1 MQGYIMVIKIFIVLF
16 SGLVIWKILG
26 TDFKFSSKKV
36 IVRKVPSMNIDYAIT
51 EAQTY
56 LNQIRQNMQI
66 SLLSKNVYL
75 EKAAQAHAEYMV
87 INNELGHEEIEKH
100 RGFVGKK
107 PWDRAFTY
115 GYFSKQISENV
126 SAHHYSAQDSV
137 NGLLSA
143 IYHRF
148 GFLST
153 TINEIGIG
161 IYQDKYNSDKNAF
174 VYDMGNSD
182 LNNLCT
188 SQSFRGTGKYI
199 LECSDET
206 LRIGKEDFY
215 QAINY
220 AKQTNPDI
228 IVYPYNDQRD
238 VPPVF
243 YDESPDP
250 LPDLDVSGFPISVEF
265 NDYFYKNITVFS
277 FTLYDNK
284 GIPIEVIPMDK
295 ESDIHQRFTAYQFAI
310 FPVKRLEYNAKYHAE
325 IVYKDKND
333 IKKKSWVFYT
343 TRIQDEFHKVTKIYD
358 ELTIVPN
365 KSYVIYF
372 EPVDGHDLLTNLH
385 FPQELDVQFIDHNT
399 IKLTMMPELSDNIS
413 EFVLDTG
420 VKQLRLKF
428 AS

>member
-1 MQGYIMVIKIFIVLF
+1 MFIKMFIAFLF
-16 SGLVIWKILG
+16 VLVIWKIVG
-26 TDFKFSSKKV
+26 IGFKLTPKEV
-36 IVRKVPSMNIDYAIT
+36 IVRKAQPMDVSYAIT

-56 LNQIRQNMQI
+56 LNTIRKNMHI
-66 SLLSKNVYL
+66 SLLSKNVSL
-75 EKAAQAHAEYMV
+75 QRAAQAHAEYMV
-87 INNELGHEEIEKH
+87 INNELGHEEIEKYK
-100 RGFVGKK
+100 GFVGKK
-107 PWDRAFTY
+107 PWDRGFEY
-115 GYFSKQISENV
+115 GYYSISVSENV
-126 SAHHYSAQDSV
+126 SAHHHNAQDSV
-137 NGLLSA
+137 NGLLSG

-161 IYQDKYNSDKNAF
+161 VYQDKFDSDKTAF
-174 VYDMGNSD
+174 VYDMGNRD
-182 LNNLCT
+182 LNNLCI
-188 SQSFRGTGKYI
+188 SKSFRGTGKYI
-199 LECSDET
+199 LGCSDKR
-206 LRIGKEDFY
+206 LRIREKDFY
-215 QAINY
+215 WAINY
-220 AKQTNPDI
+220 AKKTNPDI
-228 IVYPYNDQRD
+228 IVYPYNGQRD

-295 ESDIHQRFTAYQFAI
+295 ESDIHKHFTAYQFAI

-358 ELTIVPN
+358 ELTIMPK

-372 EPVDGHDLLTNLH
+372 EPVDGHDLLTNLQ

-420 VKQLRLKF
+420 VKKLRLKV

>member
-1 MQGYIMVIKIFIVLF
+1 MFMKMFIALLLGMVIWQI
-16 SGLVIWKILG
+16 SGI
-26 TDFKFSSKKV
+26 DFKFFPKEVS
-36 IVRKVPSMNIDYAIT
+36 VRKVPPMDVDYAVT

-56 LNQIRQNMQI
+56 LNKIRKNMQM
-66 SLLSKNVYL
+66 SLLAKNTHL
-75 EKAAQAHAEYMV
+75 KKAAQAHAKYMV
-87 INNELGHEEIEKH
+87 INNEFGHEEIEKH

-107 PWDRAFTY
+107 PWDRAFKY
-115 GYFSKQISENV
+115 AYLSKQISENV
-126 SAHHYSAQDSV
+126 SAHHYNAQDSV
-137 NGLLSA
+137 NSLLSA

-153 TINEIGIG
+153 TINEMGIG
-161 IYQDKYNSDKNAF
+161 VYQDEFDSDKSAF

-188 SQSFRGTGKYI
+188 SQSFRGSGKYM
-199 LECSDET
+199 LGCSDET
-206 LRIGKEDFY
+206 LRIREKDFS

-250 LPDLDVSGFPISVEF
+250 LPGLDVSGFPISVEF
-265 NDYFYKNITVFS
+265 NDFFYKNVTVLSFS
-277 FTLYDNK
+277 LYDNK
-284 GIPIEVIPMDK
+284 GIPIEVKPMDK

-310 FPVKRLEYNAKYHAE
+310 FPIKRLEYNAKYHVE
-325 IVYKDKND
+325 IVYKDKNN
-333 IKKKSWVFYT
+333 IKKKSWAFYT
-343 TRIQDEFHKVTKIYD
+343 TRIQDEFHKVTKLYD
-358 ELTIVPN
+358 ELTIVPK

-372 EPVDGHDLLTNLH
+372 EPVDGHDLLTDLQI
-385 FPQELDVQFIDHNT
+385 PQELDVQFLDHNT
-399 IKLTMMPELSDNIS
+399 IKLTMIPELSDNIS

-420 VKQLRLKF
+420 VKKLRLKV
-428 AS
+428 AH